1 MHDILDALGEAC
13 LDLDVNLHADRLRRL
28 GVNLEP
34 PDKDLWFV
42 CGRAH
47 EELVA
52 LVALLSHDHRRRVHQ
67 FEDLGD
73 ALLTARVGVE
83 YLLDRRSFI
92 IWINVPNFELAVEC
106 ADQQV
111 VLVDLVEE
119 GWVLMVVNLVLD
131 GLRPCLD
138 VDVADENLL
147 VFEA

>member
-1 MHDILDALGEAC
+1 M
-13 LDLDVNLHADRLRRL
+13 
-28 GVNLEP
+28 
-34 PDKDLWFV
+34 
-42 CGRAH
+42 
-47 EELVA
+47 
-52 LVALLSHDHRRRVHQ
+52 
-67 FEDLGD
+67 
-73 ALLTARVGVE
+73 TARVGVE
-83 YLLDRRSFI
+83 DLLDRRSFI